1 MAPATSRISASMPRR
16 ELGVRSQE
24 SGVRRQE
31 TGDGSD
37 GGCGRGV
44 FTAGDAEGRRTMGT
58 GKMAEVF
65 VVGHLGQ
72 VEKWAVLLG
81 FWGKMAKMAYVA
93 KHF

>member
-1 MAPATSRISASMPRR
+1 
-16 ELGVRSQE
+16 
-24 SGVRRQE
+24 
-31 TGDGSD
+31 
-37 GGCGRGV
+37 
-44 FTAGDAEGRRTMGT
+44 MGT

-81 FWGKMAKMAYVA
+81 FWGKMAKMANVA